1 MNVAIAPTVTAEEP
15 HAFREQM
22 ERAMSVASRIHVD
35 YADGRFAPS
44 TMVQPV
50 QSWLPEGYR
59 TDLHVM
65 YEHPEREIEQL
76 IALRPNLI
84 ILHAEANGN
93 ILGLL
98 REINGAGIQSG
109 IALLQNTQPED
120 YANEVEEAE
129 HVLLFGGHLGY
140 HGGEADL
147 TLLDKIPRIQEINPL
162 VEIGW
167 DGGANAENAAAL
179 VQAGV
184 RVLNVGSFIQ
194 KSDDPRAAYAILE
207 SVVN

>member
-1 MNVAIAPTVTAEEP
+1 MNVSIAPTITADNP
-15 HAFREQM
+15 HTYREQV
-22 ERAMSVASRIHVD
+22 ERVLDFTPHIHVD
-35 YADGRFAPS
+35 FADGSFAP
-44 TMVQPV
+44 TQLVPPE
-50 QSWLPEGYR
+50 QSWIPEER
-59 TDLHVM
+59 RCDLHVM
-65 YEHPEREIEQL
+65 YRRPEHVIETL
-76 IALRPNLI
+76 ISLRPQLI
-84 ILHAEANGN
+84 ILHAEAEGN

-129 HVLLFGGHLGY
+129 HVLIFGGHLGY

-147 TLLDKIPRIQEINPL
+147 SMLEKIPRIREINPL

-167 DGGANAENAAAL
+167 DGGANDQNIGKL

-184 RVLNVGSFIQ
+184 GVVNVGSFVQ
-194 KSDDPRAAYAILE
+194 KADDPKAAYAILE